1 MRRPVGNCE
10 PRERAKENLSNG
22 RDLKPS
28 QRCDLQAEV
37 DAECDLVCDCWI
49 VAILARPLLQDQ
61 SDCVLEHE
69 GPAEMKNVQGTVG
82 AASQFLGKY
91 SATMA

>member
-1 MRRPVGNCE
+1 MRIGQLDIAS
-10 PRERAKENLSNG
+10 RANG
-22 RDLKPS
+22 RKTIHNACELKPS
-28 QRCDLQAEV
+28 QRCDLEAEV

-49 VAILARPLLQDQ
+49 VAIMARPLLQDQ